1 ATELGTTV
9 GQHPRQPDTVLVI
22 ERHHPVVEDL
32 GRGDRRLTI
41 IELGEGD
48 LGIGVD
54 EGLLVD
60 PSHPLQCADIE
71 GVLCSAEPGY
81 SLSNSPWASLSA
93 VAFSSAAI
101 WASVSKIPSCAT
113 LASSALRRCFIE
125 ARSWRR
131 HPQPPPA
138 GEIDSPRRLSAS
150 ETRTWPQAGG
160 SIASATAASSISIGV
175 RFFRIGLR
183 RLISCNASSPPLSYS
198 SLKR

>member
-1 ATELGTTV
+1 GRCGESARRCRWSAGSWSWCACGRCPRPQVELVFVALVATELSTAV

-71 GVLCSAEPGY
+71 GVLCSAVAWALALE
-81 SLSNSPWASLSA
+81 LAMASLSA

-101 WASVSKIPSCAT
+101 WASV
-113 LASSALRRCFIE
+113 
-125 ARSWRR
+125 
-131 HPQPPPA
+131 
-138 GEIDSPRRLSAS
+138 
-150 ETRTWPQAGG
+150 
-160 SIASATAASSISIGV
+160 
-175 RFFRIGLR
+175 
-183 RLISCNASSPPLSYS
+183 
-198 SLKR
+198 